1 MFLLVAKSSLDGCCL
16 ATYVPRMYIYRVFHH
31 YFTPNTELRSENVH
45 RRLSATRLSKYFKI
59 PTPWGKRTL
68 FQDPRFNDSNTRG
81 TILSILLV
89 VQGPAKMPGKNA
101 IWFVRLNLD
110 YRSLACSHVLRTR
123 WLRLTLYS
131 IVWLWNYV
139 LEYRRLKISF
149 YSYPCYDL
157 IIFLTIYNVNHVILL
172 Y

>member
-81 TILSILLV
+81 TILFILLV
-89 VQGPAKMPGKNA
+89 VQGPAKMPTECNLIRA
-101 IWFVRLNLD
+101 FESQLSILSLLFVSLL
-110 YRSLACSHVLRTR
+110 RSDH
-123 WLRLTLYS
+123 
-131 IVWLWNYV
+131 
-139 LEYRRLKISF
+139 IS
-149 YSYPCYDL
+149 YY
-157 IIFLTIYNVNHVILL
+157 I
-172 Y
+172 